1 MKGAGIVV
9 RGGEICER
17 IKMRVGIWFNDNLRR
32 VVGDSV
38 NTFFGWTRGC
48 GWPFSMRFSR
58 LS

>member
-32 VVGDSV
+32 VVSDSV
-38 NTFFGWTRGC
+38 NTFLVGHVGV
-48 GWPFSMRFSR
+48 GGP
-58 LS
+58 LV